1 MTKINGDKEETM
13 ITGQVQ
19 QVKREGDRVALKIG
33 GTWYSAFTN
42 SERMDD
48 VTKDVLSKVAEG
60 HEVQCEIYENKGY
73 KNIGS
78 AIWVTAA
85 DAQPGETPKP
95 NPLPPGEASK
105 PAWSGGKSGGGGGY
119 KAYPPAEVEAAKMAS
134 FSSSYAKDVVVAL
147 IASGVIKDAGAA
159 GDAVQAIA
167 LKIYNTLKGLK

>member
-1 MTKINGDKEETM
+1 MTKINGDKEEIM

-95 NPLPPGEASK
+95 APLPEGDKTAGK
-105 PAWSGGKSGGGGGY
+105 PAWKPGGGGGGY

-147 IASGVIKDAGAA
+147 IASGVFKDAGDA

>member
-1 MTKINGDKEETM
+1 MTKINGDKEEIM

-42 SERMDD
+42 SERMDE

-95 NPLPPGEASK
+95 KPLPEGDKGGK
-105 PAWSGGKSGGGGGY
+105 PAWKPGGGGGY
-119 KAYPPAEVEAAKMAS
+119 KAYPPAEVETAKFPA
-134 FSSSYAKDVVVAL
+134 FAQSYAKDVTIELLRMGKLETDKVGGFMN
-147 IASGVIKDAGAA
+147 SM
-159 GDAVQAIA
+159 AVSIFQ
-167 LKIYNTLKGLK
+167 NLKGMK